1 MENWLIAIFCAL
13 VLILFELWEINK
25 NTKNNGPN

>member
-13 VLILFELWEINK
+13 VLILFELWDINK
-25 NTKNNGPN
+25 NTKQKS